1 MAEKTTIARPYAQA
15 TLALAKEQNA
25 LQQWSDMLQFASAVA
40 ADEEMAA
47 LIDSPKLSSV
57 QLADLF
63 IDICGDKLNEH
74 GKNFI
79 RVLAEND
86 RLDVLSEIT
95 ALFEIERAQSEGTIE
110 AQVVSAVELNDAQK
124 GSITESLKKRLG
136 RDVTLNCS
144 VDPAIVGGAIIRAG
158 DVVID
163 GSVMGKLEKLATTLK
178 H

>member
-25 LQQWSDMLQFASAVA
+25 LQQWSDMLQYAAVVA

-47 LIDSPKLSSV
+47 LIASPKLSGE
-57 QLADLF
+57 QTAELF
-63 IDICGDKLNEH
+63 LDICGDKLNEH
-74 GKNFI
+74 GKNMI

-86 RLDVLSEIT
+86 RLDVLAEIT
-95 ALFEIERAQSEGTIE
+95 ALFEIERAQSEGTVE
-110 AQVVSAVELNDAQK
+110 AKVVSAVELNDAQK
-124 GSITESLKKRLG
+124 SGITESLKKRLG
-136 RDVTLNCS
+136 RDVTLDCS
-144 VDPAIVGGAIIRAG
+144 VDASIVGGAIIRAG

-163 GSVMGKLEKLATTLK
+163 GSVTGKLEKLATALK

>member
-40 ADEEMAA
+40 ADEDMAA
-47 LIDSPKLSSV
+47 LIDSPKLSSE
-57 QLADLF
+57 QLAGLF
-63 IDICGDKLNEH
+63 LDICGDKLNEH
-74 GKNFI
+74 GKNMI

-86 RLDVLSEIT
+86 RLDVLAEIT
-95 ALFEIERAQSEGTIE
+95 ELFEIERAQSEGTIE
-110 AQVVSAVELNDAQK
+110 AQVISAVELSDAQK
-124 GSITESLKKRLG
+124 SGITESLKKRLG

-144 VDPAIVGGAIIRAG
+144 VDAAIVGGAIIRAG

-163 GSVMGKLEKLATTLK
+163 GSVTGKLDKLATALK

>member
-40 ADEEMAA
+40 ADEDMAA
-47 LIDSPKLSSV
+47 LIDSPKLSSE
-57 QLADLF
+57 QLAGLF
-63 IDICGDKLNEH
+63 LDICGDKLNEH
-74 GKNFI
+74 GKNMI

-86 RLDVLSEIT
+86 RLDVLAEIT
-95 ALFEIERAQSEGTIE
+95 ELFEIERAQSEGTIE
-110 AQVVSAVELNDAQK
+110 AQVISAVELSDAQK
-124 GSITESLKKRLG
+124 SGITESLKKRLG

-144 VDPAIVGGAIIRAG
+144 VNAAIVGGAIIRAG

-163 GSVMGKLEKLATTLK
+163 GSVTGKLDKLATALK

>member
-25 LQQWSDMLQFASAVA
+25 LQQWSEMLQFASAVA

-47 LIDSPKLSSV
+47 IIASPKLSSE
-57 QLADLF
+57 QLAGLF
-63 IDICGDKLNEH
+63 LDICGDKLNEH
-74 GKNFI
+74 GKNMI

-86 RLDVLSEIT
+86 RLDVLAEIT
-95 ALFEIERAQSEGTIE
+95 ELFEIERAQSEGTIE
-110 AQVVSAVELNDAQK
+110 AQVISAVELSDAQK
-124 GSITESLKKRLG
+124 SGITESLKKRLG

-163 GSVMGKLEKLATTLK
+163 GSVTGKLDKLATALK

>member
-15 TLALAKEQNA
+15 ILALAKEQNA
-25 LQQWSDMLQFASAVA
+25 LQQWSEMLLFAAAVA

-47 LIDSPKLSSV
+47 IIASPKLSNE
-57 QLADLF
+57 QQAELF
-63 IDICGDKLNEH
+63 LDICGDKLNEH
-74 GKNFI
+74 GKNMI
-79 RVLAEND
+79 RVLADND
-86 RLDVLSEIT
+86 RLDILEEIT
-95 ALFEIERAQSEGTIE
+95 VLFEIERAQSEGTVE

-124 GSITESLKKRLG
+124 SGITESLKKRLG

-144 VDPAIVGGAIIRAG
+144 VDASIVGGAIIRAG

-163 GSVMGKLEKLATTLK
+163 GSVTGKLEKLATALK

>member
-15 TLALAKEQNA
+15 VLALAKEQNA
-25 LQQWSDMLQFASAVA
+25 LQQWSEMLQFAAAVT

-47 LIDSPKLSSV
+47 IIASPRLSSE
-57 QLADLF
+57 QLAGLF
-63 IDICGDKLNEH
+63 LDICGDKLNEH
-74 GKNFI
+74 GKNMI

-86 RLDVLSEIT
+86 RLDVLAEIT
-95 ALFEIERAQSEGTIE
+95 VLFEIERALSEGTIE

-124 GSITESLKKRLG
+124 SGITESLKKRLG

-144 VDPAIVGGAIIRAG
+144 VDASIVGGAIIRAG

-163 GSVMGKLEKLATTLK
+163 GSVTGKLAKLATALN

>member
-15 TLALAKEQNA
+15 ILALAKEQNA
-25 LQQWSDMLQFASAVA
+25 LQQWSDMLQFASVVA

-47 LIDSPKLSSV
+47 LIASPKLSGE
-57 QLADLF
+57 QTAELF
-63 IDICGDKLNEH
+63 LDICGDKLNEH
-74 GKNFI
+74 GQNMI

-86 RLDVLSEIT
+86 RLDVLAEIT
-95 ALFEIERAQSEGTIE
+95 ALFEIERAQSEGTVE

-124 GSITESLKKRLG
+124 SSITDSLKKRLG

-144 VDPAIVGGAIIRAG
+144 VDASIVGGAIIRAG

-163 GSVMGKLEKLATTLK
+163 GSVLGKLEKLATALK

>member
-15 TLALAKEQNA
+15 ILALAKEQNA
-25 LQQWSDMLQFASAVA
+25 LQQWSDMLQYAAVVA

-47 LIDSPKLSSV
+47 IIDSPKLSSE
-57 QLADLF
+57 QTAALF
-63 IDICGDKLNEH
+63 LDICGEKLNEH
-74 GKNFI
+74 GKNMI

-86 RLDVLSEIT
+86 RLDVLTEIT
-95 ALFEIERAQSEGTIE
+95 ALFEIERAQSEGSIE

-124 GSITESLKKRLG
+124 SGITESLKKRLG

-144 VDPAIVGGAIIRAG
+144 VDASIVGGAIIRAG

-163 GSVMGKLEKLATTLK
+163 GSVVSKLESLAHTLN

>member
-40 ADEEMAA
+40 ADEDMAA
-47 LIDSPKLSSV
+47 LIDSPKLSSE
-57 QLADLF
+57 QLAGLF
-63 IDICGDKLNEH
+63 LDICGDKLNEH
-74 GKNFI
+74 GKNMI

-86 RLDVLSEIT
+86 RLDVLAEIT
-95 ALFEIERAQSEGTIE
+95 ELFEIERAQSEGTIE
-110 AQVVSAVELNDAQK
+110 AQVISAVELNDAQK
-124 GSITESLKKRLG
+124 SGITESLKKRLG

-144 VDPAIVGGAIIRAG
+144 VDAAIVGGAIIRAG

-163 GSVMGKLEKLATTLK
+163 GSVTGKLDKLATALK

>member
-15 TLALAKEQNA
+15 ILALAKEQNA
-25 LQQWSDMLQFASAVA
+25 LQQWSDMLQFAAAVA

-47 LIDSPKLSSV
+47 IIASPKLSSE
-57 QLADLF
+57 QLAELF
-63 IDICGDKLNEH
+63 LDICGDKLNEH
-74 GKNFI
+74 GKNMI

-86 RLDVLSEIT
+86 RLDTLTEIT
-95 ALFEIERAQSEGTIE
+95 ALFEIERAQSEGIIE

-124 GSITESLKKRLG
+124 SGITESLKKRLG

-144 VDPAIVGGAIIRAG
+144 VDASIVGGAIIRAG

-163 GSVMGKLEKLATTLK
+163 GSVTGKLEELATALK

>member
-25 LQQWSDMLQFASAVA
+25 LQQWSEMLQFASAVA

-47 LIDSPKLSSV
+47 LIDSPKLSSE
-57 QLADLF
+57 QLAGLF
-63 IDICGDKLNEH
+63 LDICGDKLNEH
-74 GKNFI
+74 GKNMI

-86 RLDVLSEIT
+86 RLDVLAEIT
-95 ALFEIERAQSEGTIE
+95 ELFEIERAQSEGTVE
-110 AQVVSAVELNDAQK
+110 AQVVSAVELSDAQK
-124 GSITESLKKRLG
+124 SGITESLKKRLG

-144 VDPAIVGGAIIRAG
+144 VDAAIVGGAIIRAG

-163 GSVMGKLEKLATTLK
+163 GSVTGKLEKLATALK

>member
-15 TLALAKEQNA
+15 ILALAKEQNA
-25 LQQWSDMLQFASAVA
+25 MQQWSDMLQYAAVVA

-47 LIDSPKLSSV
+47 LIASPKLSDE
-57 QLADLF
+57 QLAELF
-63 IDICGDKLNEH
+63 LDICGDKLNEH
-74 GKNFI
+74 GKSMI
-79 RVLAEND
+79 RILAEND
-86 RLDVLSEIT
+86 RLDILGEVTE
-95 ALFEIERAQSEGTIE
+95 LFEIERAQSEGIIE
-110 AQVVSAVELNDAQK
+110 AEVISAVELNDAQK

-144 VDPAIVGGAIIRAG
+144 VDAAIVGGAIIRAG

-163 GSVMGKLEKLATTLK
+163 GSVIGKLEKLATALN

>member
-25 LQQWSDMLQFASAVA
+25 LQQWSDMLQFAAAVA

-47 LIDSPKLSSV
+47 LIASPKLSSE
-57 QLADLF
+57 QTAALF
-63 IDICGDKLNEH
+63 LDICDDKLNEY
-74 GKNFI
+74 GKNMI

-86 RLDVLSEIT
+86 RLDILAEIT
-95 ALFEIERAQSEGTIE
+95 ELFEIERAQSEGTVE
-110 AQVVSAVELNDAQK
+110 AKVISAVELNDAQK
-124 GSITESLKKRLG
+124 SGITESLKKRLG

-144 VDPAIVGGAIIRAG
+144 VDASIVGGAIIRAG

-163 GSVMGKLEKLATTLK
+163 GSVTGKLEKLATALK

>member
-25 LQQWSDMLQFASAVA
+25 LQQWSDMLQFTSAVA
-40 ADEEMAA
+40 ADSEMAA
-47 LIDSPKLSSV
+47 IIASPKLGSE
-57 QLADLF
+57 QTAELF
-63 IDICGDKLNEH
+63 LDICGDKLNEH
-74 GKNFI
+74 GKNLI
-79 RVLAEND
+79 RILAENG
-86 RLDVLSEIT
+86 RLDVLAEIT
-95 ALFEIERAQSEGTIE
+95 ALFEIERAQSEGTVE

-124 GSITESLKKRLG
+124 SGITESLKKRLG

-144 VDPAIVGGAIIRAG
+144 VDAAIVGGAIIRAG

-163 GSVMGKLEKLATTLK
+163 GSVTGKLQKLATALK